1 MQFSELN
8 GHKMKKSLG
17 AQRVI
22 KRYHNKHVDGH
33 TNVWFTLNGSY
44 DESGVLLYLYVD
56 NYSYGMRRFVLQ
68 DDVMAQ
74 IRDFIDN
81 RLVEEVTRILSG

>member
-1 MQFSELN
+1 
-8 GHKMKKSLG
+8 MKKSLG

-22 KRYHNKHVDGH
+22 KRYHNKHVDGSGNFGFTIIH